1 MKKLLAALIFLSLVP
16 TSFASGEYKDIKEI
30 RGDKNHYYDLA
41 FSYHLL
47 IVDESQINPQANVK
61 NDTKSEAP
69 STQTKEG
76 LADDKVISELS
87 GKSFVLSSGAGA
99 WASFIDIKDNKGNF
113 EIQFS
118 DADMDHIYLASGKG
132 QFEMEEKIDD
142 YTYKLKVKNFE
153 RTSPEPG
160 IYEKDSYGRDQEY
173 IAVPH
178 GLETS
183 DINDSK
189 PVESLTLYLP
199 YKNIDEIPDDEGAR
213 TWLNMSVSEGV
224 GKIGN
229 ELRVFAIVNDGYP
242 FVEMVGQWQIKNA
255 QTLVKGMSIF
265 LILKFHRFSGS
276 FTLT

>member
-30 RGDKNHYYDLA
+30 RGDKNHYYDLV
-41 FSYHLL
+41 FTYHRL
-47 IVDESQINPQANVK
+47 IVDESQIKQHTNVK

-69 STQTKEG
+69 STQTKGG

-99 WASFIDIKDNKGNF
+99 WVSFIDIKDNKGNF
-113 EIQFS
+113 ETEFS
-118 DADMDHIYLASGKG
+118 DADMGHIYLASGKG
-132 QFEMEEKIDD
+132 QFEIEEKIDN

-160 IYEKDSYGRDQEY
+160 IYDKDSSGRDQEY
-173 IAVPH
+173 LAVPH

-183 DINDSK
+183 DLKNPN
-189 PVESLTLYLP
+189 PVESVTLYLP
-199 YKNIDEIPDDEGAR
+199 YKNNNEIPDDEGAR
-213 TWLNMSVSEGV
+213 SWLNMSAKEGV

-229 ELRVFAIVNDGYP
+229 ELRVFAIVNGGYP
-242 FVEMVGQWQIKNA
+242 FVEMVGQ
-255 QTLVKGMSIF
+255 
-265 LILKFHRFSGS
+265 
-276 FTLT
+276 

>member
-1 MKKLLAALIFLSLVP
+1 MKKLLAALIFLGLVP

-47 IVDESQINPQANVK
+47 IVDESQIKPKTNVK

-69 STQTKEG
+69 STQTKGG

-99 WASFIDIKDNKGNF
+99 WVSFIDIKDEKGNF
-113 EIQFS
+113 ETQFS

-142 YTYKLKVKNFE
+142 YTYKLKVKNYE

-173 IAVPH
+173 IDVPH

-183 DINDSK
+183 DIKNPN
-189 PVESLTLYLP
+189 PVESVTLYLP
-199 YKNIDEIPDDEGAR
+199 FKNINEIPNDEGAR
-213 TWLNMSVSEGV
+213 AWLNMSVSEGV

-229 ELRVFAIVNDGYP
+229 ELRVFAIVNSGYP
-242 FVEMVGQWQIKNA
+242 FVEMVGQ
-255 QTLVKGMSIF
+255 
-265 LILKFHRFSGS
+265 
-276 FTLT
+276 

>member
-1 MKKLLAALIFLSLVP
+1 MKKILAALLFIILVP

-47 IVDESQINPQANVK
+47 IVDESQIKPQANVK

-69 STQTKEG
+69 STQTKG
-76 LADDKVISELS
+76 RLADDKVISELS

-113 EIQFS
+113 EIEFS
-118 DADMDHIYLASGKG
+118 DADMGHIYLASGRG
-132 QFEMEEKIDD
+132 QFEMKEKIDD

-160 IYEKDSYGRDQEY
+160 IYDKDSFDRDQEY
-173 IAVPH
+173 LAVPH

-183 DINDSK
+183 DLKNPK
-189 PVESLTLYLP
+189 PVESVTLYLP
-199 YKNIDEIPDDEGAR
+199 FKNINEIPDDEGAR
-213 TWLNMSVSEGV
+213 AWLNMSVSEGV

-229 ELRVFAIVNDGYP
+229 ELRVFAIVNGGYP
-242 FVEMVGQWQIKNA
+242 FVEMVGQ
-255 QTLVKGMSIF
+255 
-265 LILKFHRFSGS
+265 
-276 FTLT
+276 

>member
-41 FSYHLL
+41 FTYHRL
-47 IVDESQINPQANVK
+47 IVDESQIKPQTNVK
-61 NDTKSEAP
+61 NDTKSETQP
-69 STQTKEG
+69 TQTKGG
-76 LADDKVISELS
+76 LTDDKVISELS

-99 WASFIDIKDNKGNF
+99 WASFIDIKDEKGNF
-113 EIQFS
+113 EIEFS

-160 IYEKDSYGRDQEY
+160 IYNKDSYVRDQEY

-183 DINDSK
+183 DIKNPN
-189 PVESLTLYLP
+189 PVENVTLYLP
-199 YKNIDEIPDDEGAR
+199 FKNINEIPDDEGAR
-213 TWLNMSVSEGV
+213 DWLNMSTKEGV

-229 ELRVFAIVNDGYP
+229 ELRVFAIVNGGYP
-242 FVEMVGQWQIKNA
+242 FVEMVGQ
-255 QTLVKGMSIF
+255 
-265 LILKFHRFSGS
+265 
-276 FTLT
+276 

>member
-1 MKKLLAALIFLSLVP
+1 MKKLLAALVFLSLVS
-16 TSFASGEYKDIKEI
+16 TSFASSEYKDIKEI

-41 FSYHLL
+41 FSYHNL

-69 STQTKEG
+69 STQTKGG

-160 IYEKDSYGRDQEY
+160 IYEKDSNGRDQEY
-173 IAVPH
+173 LAVPH

-183 DINDSK
+183 DINDPK

-199 YKNIDEIPDDEGAR
+199 FKNIDEIPDDEGAR
-213 TWLNMSVSEGV
+213 AWLNMSAKEGV

-229 ELRVFAIVNDGYP
+229 ELRVFAIVNGGYP
-242 FVEMVGQWQIKNA
+242 FVEMVGQ
-255 QTLVKGMSIF
+255 
-265 LILKFHRFSGS
+265 
-276 FTLT
+276 

>member
-1 MKKLLAALIFLSLVP
+1 MKKLLAALIFLSLVSP
-16 TSFASGEYKDIKEI
+16 SFASGEYKDIKEI

-47 IVDESQINPQANVK
+47 IVDESQIKPQINVK

-69 STQTKEG
+69 STQTKGG

-113 EIQFS
+113 EIEFS
-118 DADMDHIYLASGKG
+118 DADMGHIYLASGKG
-132 QFEMEEKIDD
+132 QFEMKEKIDD

-160 IYEKDSYGRDQEY
+160 IYDKDSFGRDQEY
-173 IAVPH
+173 LAVPH

-183 DINDSK
+183 DLKNLK
-189 PVESLTLYLP
+189 PVESVTLYLP
-199 YKNIDEIPDDEGAR
+199 FKNIDEIPNDEGAR
-213 TWLNMSVSEGV
+213 AWLNMSVSEGV

-229 ELRVFAIVNDGYP
+229 ELRVFAIVNGGYP
-242 FVEMVGQWQIKNA
+242 FVEMVGQ
-255 QTLVKGMSIF
+255 
-265 LILKFHRFSGS
+265 
-276 FTLT
+276 

>member
-1 MKKLLAALIFLSLVP
+1 MKKILAALLFIILVP

-47 IVDESQINPQANVK
+47 IVDESQIKPQINVK

-69 STQTKEG
+69 STQTKGG

-113 EIQFS
+113 EIEFS
-118 DADMDHIYLASGKG
+118 DADMGHIYLASGRG
-132 QFEMEEKIDD
+132 QFEMKEKIDD

-160 IYEKDSYGRDQEY
+160 IYDKDSFDRDQEY
-173 IAVPH
+173 LAVPH

-183 DINDSK
+183 DLKNPK
-189 PVESLTLYLP
+189 PVESVTLYLP
-199 YKNIDEIPDDEGAR
+199 FKNINEIPDDEGAR
-213 TWLNMSVSEGV
+213 AWLNMSVSEGV

-229 ELRVFAIVNDGYP
+229 ELRVFAIVNGGYP
-242 FVEMVGQWQIKNA
+242 FVEMVGQ
-255 QTLVKGMSIF
+255 
-265 LILKFHRFSGS
+265 
-276 FTLT
+276 

>member
-41 FSYHLL
+41 FSYHNL
-47 IVDESQINPQANVK
+47 IVDESQIKPKTNAK

-69 STQTKEG
+69 STQTKGG

-99 WASFIDIKDNKGNF
+99 WASFIDIKDNNGNF
-113 EIQFS
+113 EIEFS
-118 DADMDHIYLASGKG
+118 DADMGHIYLASGKG
-132 QFEMEEKIDD
+132 QFEIDEKIDD

-160 IYEKDSYGRDQEY
+160 IYDKDSFDRDQEY

-183 DINDSK
+183 DLKNPK
-189 PVESLTLYLP
+189 PVESVTLYLP
-199 YKNIDEIPDDEGAR
+199 FKNIDEIPNDEGAR
-213 TWLNMSVSEGV
+213 AWLNMAVSEGV
-224 GKIGN
+224 GKIGS
-229 ELRVFAIVNDGYP
+229 ELRVFAIVNGGYP
-242 FVEMVGQWQIKNA
+242 FVEMVGQ
-255 QTLVKGMSIF
+255 
-265 LILKFHRFSGS
+265 
-276 FTLT
+276 

>member
-41 FSYHLL
+41 FTYHRL
-47 IVDESQINPQANVK
+47 IVDESQIKPQTNVK
-61 NDTKSEAP
+61 NDTKSETQP
-69 STQTKEG
+69 TQTKGG
-76 LADDKVISELS
+76 LTDDKVISELS

-99 WASFIDIKDNKGNF
+99 WASFIDIKDEKGNF
-113 EIQFS
+113 EIEFS

-160 IYEKDSYGRDQEY
+160 IYNKDSYGRDQEY

-183 DINDSK
+183 DIKNPN
-189 PVESLTLYLP
+189 PVENVTLYLP
-199 YKNIDEIPDDEGAR
+199 FKNINEIPDDEGAR
-213 TWLNMSVSEGV
+213 DWLNMSTKEGV

-229 ELRVFAIVNDGYP
+229 ELRVFAIVNGGYP
-242 FVEMVGQWQIKNA
+242 FVEMVGQ
-255 QTLVKGMSIF
+255 
-265 LILKFHRFSGS
+265 
-276 FTLT
+276 

>member
-30 RGDKNHYYDLA
+30 RGNKNHYYDLV
-41 FSYHLL
+41 FTYHRL
-47 IVDESQINPQANVK
+47 IVDESQLKPQANVK

-69 STQTKEG
+69 STQTNGG

-99 WASFIDIKDNKGNF
+99 WASFIDVKDNKGNF
-113 EIQFS
+113 EIEFS
-118 DADMDHIYLASGKG
+118 DADMGHIYLALGKG

-160 IYEKDSYGRDQEY
+160 IYDKDSFDRDQEY
-173 IAVPH
+173 LAVPH
-178 GLETS
+178 GLEAS
-183 DINDSK
+183 DLKNLK
-189 PVESLTLYLP
+189 PVESVTLYLP
-199 YKNIDEIPDDEGAR
+199 FKNIDEIPNDEGAR
-213 TWLNMSVSEGV
+213 SWLNMSVSEGV

-229 ELRVFAIVNDGYP
+229 ELRVFAIVNGGYP
-242 FVEMVGQWQIKNA
+242 FVEMVGQ
-255 QTLVKGMSIF
+255 
-265 LILKFHRFSGS
+265 
-276 FTLT
+276 

>member
-1 MKKLLAALIFLSLVP
+1 MKKILAALLFIILVP

-47 IVDESQINPQANVK
+47 IVDESQIKPQANVK

-69 STQTKEG
+69 STQTKG
-76 LADDKVISELS
+76 RLADDKVISELS

-113 EIQFS
+113 EIEFS
-118 DADMDHIYLASGKG
+118 DADMGHIYLASGRG
-132 QFEMEEKIDD
+132 QFEMKEKIDD

-160 IYEKDSYGRDQEY
+160 IYDKDSFDRDQEY
-173 IAVPH
+173 LAVPH

-183 DINDSK
+183 DLKNLN
-189 PVESLTLYLP
+189 PVESVTLYLP
-199 YKNIDEIPDDEGAR
+199 FKNINEIPDDEGAR

-229 ELRVFAIVNDGYP
+229 ELRVFAIVNGGYP
-242 FVEMVGQWQIKNA
+242 FVEMVGQ
-255 QTLVKGMSIF
+255 
-265 LILKFHRFSGS
+265 
-276 FTLT
+276 